1 MYFAPPSASNPRV
14 LIPLEYKKARK
25 RSCLQAFQAGV
36 CRGIALRFACPL
48 GKLQM
53 QFMPFPSNTKKTAVF
68 CGNFPNRRPHGDCA
82 RGLVL
87 LYKIRAVSALA
98 TLGSFC
104 ECKKPPSQAV
114 ASRHLRRR
122 TQGFSSRRNTK
133 KEVRFRKPLFKLA
146 FVVGL
151 HCASLALW
159 VNCDCNLCHFRQT

>member
-1 MYFAPPSASNPRV
+1 MRFFLRFQEKNQQTRIFPKMDSFALSILLSYPFRGNLSSSIFRSN
-14 LIPLEYKKARK
+14 
-25 RSCLQAFQAGV
+25 S
-36 CRGIALRFACPL
+36 LRFACPL

-53 QFMPFPSNTKKTAVF
+53 QFMPFPSNIKKTAVS
-68 CGNFPNRRPHGDCA
+68 CGNFSSWRPHGDCA

-122 TQGFSSRRNTK
+122 TPRGSHPVGIQKSPQTL
-133 KEVRFRKPLFKLA
+133 LFAWRLS
-146 FVVGL
+146 GD
-151 HCASLALW
+151 CTALR
-159 VNCDCNLCHFRQT
+159 LPFG